1 MDLQTILGAL
11 ASVTSVLHAAFDE
24 LVELCGIPAFLGV
37 LGLLVGSFLNV
48 VIYRKPILMMR
59 EWLLDAGGMLEDGDI
74 WKRVFSK
81 AQPDELTAAGK
92 AVLGHLEGL
101 PHLGLSTPR
110 SRCGHCGHQIRWYE
124 NIPLLSWL
132 VLRARC
138 SSCKTPISVRYP
150 IIEAVTG
157 ALFALASVKFGAHPV
172 TLAWCA
178 ALALLVAMALIDI
191 DTTLLPD
198 ELTYPLLWLGLI
210 VAVAGWTIPLQDAVV
225 GAIAGYLPLWAIANG
240 YLWIR
245 GREGMGGGDLKLL
258 AALGAWFGW
267 QAILPII
274 LISSIGALCVNVP
287 RHFLSGRDEDHPY
300 PFGPFLVGGGLV
312 VMFVGSDTLLSWVGI
327 RFPG

>member
-1 MDLQTILGAL
+1 MDLQSILD
-11 ASVTSVLHAAFDE
+11 VVHSVLDE
-24 LVELCGIPAFLGV
+24 FWQLCGVPAFLGV

-48 VIYRKPILMMR
+48 VIYRKPIIMMR

-81 AQPDELTAAGK
+81 AQPDDLTIAGK
-92 AVLGHLEGL
+92 SLLGHLEGL
-101 PHLGLSTPR
+101 SHLGLSTPR
-110 SRCGHCGHQIRWYE
+110 SRCGACGHQIRWYE

-138 SSCKTPISVRYP
+138 SACGTPISVRYP

-157 ALFALASVKFGAHPV
+157 LLFALASYKFGPHPI
-172 TLAWCA
+172 TLAWCV
-178 ALALLVAMALIDI
+178 ALGLLVAMAMIDI

-210 VAVAGWTIPLQDAVV
+210 VSAVGCTVALQDAVL
-225 GAIAGYLPLWAIANG
+225 GAVAGYMPLWVIANG
-240 YLWIR
+240 YALLR
-245 GREGMGGGDLKLL
+245 KREGMGGGDLKLL

-274 LISSIGALCVNVP
+274 LISSIVALFINVP
-287 RHFLSGRDEDHPY
+287 RHFLSGNDDGHAY

-312 VMFVGSDTLLSWVGI
+312 VMFVGTDTLLSWVGI
-327 RFPG
+327 HFPA